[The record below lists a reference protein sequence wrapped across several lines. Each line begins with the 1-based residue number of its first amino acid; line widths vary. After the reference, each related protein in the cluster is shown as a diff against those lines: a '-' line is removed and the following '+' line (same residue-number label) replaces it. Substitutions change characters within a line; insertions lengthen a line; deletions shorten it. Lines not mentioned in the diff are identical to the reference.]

1 MNRNPGIK
9 EIREKCQ
16 PPDLDICL
24 WRKFF
29 ARKLSAWLTW
39 VFIRLGISANAVSV
53 LKGIIACSGAMMF
66 VPGDPALAVTGA
78 LLLQLSFILDACD
91 GEVARYTGSCS
102 RAGGEYVDKLGDA
115 LSKGLFFGA
124 WGFALFHR
132 TGLSAPLI
140 AGTVM
145 AGSWLVVRFC
155 LVETLLE
162 SLSHHP
168 DSEPGVEEK
177 VALGRLFVRNPESGR
192 VEYFLSAVVHPWLN
206 IALPAAVS
214 LFLSDLFMLGFF
226 SLYVLFWTANT
237 VRKLKSGFVISN
249 FRRPERRLK

>member
-29 ARKLSAWLTW
+29 ARRLSAWLTW
-39 VFIRLGISANAVSV
+39 VFIRLGISANTVSV
-53 LKGIIACSGAMMF
+53 LKGITACSGAMMF
-66 VPGDPALAVTGA
+66 LPGEPVAALAGSIM
-78 LLLQLSFILDACD
+78 LQLSFILDACD

-102 RAGGEYVDKLGDA
+102 LAGGEYIDKLGDA

-132 TGLSAPLI
+132 TGLIAPVI

-145 AGSWLVVRFC
+145 AGTWLVVRFC
-155 LVETLLE
+155 QVETLLE
-162 SLSHHP
+162 SFSNHP

-177 VALGRLFVRNPESGR
+177 VALGKLFVRNPESGR

-214 LFLSDLFMLGFF
+214 LFFSHVFMLGLFW
-226 SLYVLFWTANT
+226 LYVLFWTMNT
-237 VRKLKSGFVISN
+237 ARKLRSGFVISN
-249 FRRPERRLK
+249 FRRPER